1 MQFRIRTLLIGLAV
15 FALLMI
21 LVPQYLRYRRWQGTK
36 QQLME
41 WSSRLKRAPYKD
53 ETFVKMNIDLPNG
66 TTVSYF
72 VSTTEPRREVDGA
85 GNESWISTAENTRS
99 PDPKRY
105 FVVPPGKWVDTIDDV
120 ILTWDNHRDAAIKQ

>member
-1 MQFRIRTLLIGLAV
+1 MQFRIRTLLIALALV
-15 FALLMI
+15 AILLT
-21 LVPQYLRYRRWQGTK
+21 LVPQYMRYRRWQGTK

-41 WSSRLKRAPYKD
+41 WSSRLKRLPFKD

-72 VSTTEPRREVDGA
+72 VSTTESRREVDVA
-85 GNESWISTAENTRS
+85 GNESWISTQETSRS

-120 ILTWDNHRDAAIKQ
+120 ILTWDYYRNAAVKQ